1 METFSALLAIC
12 AGNSPVTGEFPAQR
26 PASRSFDVFFDLC
39 LNKWLSKQSWGWWFE
54 TPSCPLWRNCNAYP
68 MFLLQGDEESTL
80 GLPISPYMD
89 RQHPQLAKLQESF
102 INHLVAP
109 LCNAVGG
116 AGLIPGTWVEDD
128 SDEGEGRVPLTGFPR
143 VLISGKSPYF
153 QLLPSRPWKSPYF
166 WIFSIEV
173 REKSWFSIAVTKPRW
188 STSSCASWGFS
199 KCCGNDVELFG
210 NPSDP
215 LTNHRWRMVWR
226 HLVPAKIPRAS
237 FIKFYY
243 VVTESQS
250 ADTWCHVV
258 VVRNLIGPHSRR
270 YTWRTLCKTSSIFVE
285 IRQHT

>member
-1 METFSALLAIC
+1 MATILQITFSNGFSFKKITVCFCLSVRTYVCPYIRTY
-12 AGNSPVTGEFPAQR
+12 VR
-26 PASRSFDVFFDLC
+26 PSVRPSVCLC
-39 LNKWLSKQSWGWWFE
+39 LSHLFH
-54 TPSCPLWRNCNAYP
+54 YV
-68 MFLLQGDEESTL
+68 
-80 GLPISPYMD
+80 PITVS
-89 RQHPQLAKLQESF
+89 S
-102 INHLVAP
+102 
-109 LCNAVGG
+109 
-116 AGLIPGTWVEDD
+116 
-128 SDEGEGRVPLTGFPR
+128 SGFPR

>member
-1 METFSALLAIC
+1 MHITLRLRQNGCHFPDDIVKCIFLNENVWFLIKFSLKFVPNGPTNNIPALFQIM
-12 AGNSPVTGEFPAQR
+12 GWR
-26 PASRSFDVFFDLC
+26 RSGD
-39 LNKWLSKQSWGWWFE
+39 KPLSESMVI
-54 TPSCPLWRNCNAYP
+54 S
-68 MFLLQGDEESTL
+68 LLTH
-80 GLPISPYMD
+80 IS
-89 RQHPQLAKLQESF
+89 
-102 INHLVAP
+102 
-109 LCNAVGG
+109 
-116 AGLIPGTWVEDD
+116 
-128 SDEGEGRVPLTGFPR
+128 GFPR

-237 FIKFYY
+237 FINFYY

>member
-1 METFSALLAIC
+1 MYCGQLL
-12 AGNSPVTGEFPAQR
+12 
-26 PASRSFDVFFDLC
+26 
-39 LNKWLSKQSWGWWFE
+39 
-54 TPSCPLWRNCNAYP
+54 YP
-68 MFLLQGDEESTL
+68 MMIWQCNEHDIL
-80 GLPISPYMD
+80 GFTWEGLNQ
-89 RQHPQLAKLQESF
+89 RF
-102 INHLVAP
+102 IA
-109 LCNAVGG
+109 
-116 AGLIPGTWVEDD
+116 
-128 SDEGEGRVPLTGFPR
+128 GFPR

-258 VVRNLIGPHSRR
+258 VVRNLIGPHSLR

>member
-1 METFSALLAIC
+1 MLFLYSFLSLSFFLTFFRFVCYCSMWLCFSQGISQVFELLWTDVELL
-12 AGNSPVTGEFPAQR
+12 SPMT
-26 PASRSFDVFFDLC
+26 S
-39 LNKWLSKQSWGWWFE
+39 
-54 TPSCPLWRNCNAYP
+54 WRNGCPHFLYP
-68 MFLLQGDEESTL
+68 
-80 GLPISPYMD
+80 PP
-89 RQHPQLAKLQESF
+89 
-102 INHLVAP
+102 
-109 LCNAVGG
+109 
-116 AGLIPGTWVEDD
+116 
-128 SDEGEGRVPLTGFPR
+128 GFPR

-199 KCCGNDVELFG
+199 KCCGNDVPVELFG

>member
-1 METFSALLAIC
+1 MS
-12 AGNSPVTGEFPAQR
+12 
-26 PASRSFDVFFDLC
+26 
-39 LNKWLSKQSWGWWFE
+39 
-54 TPSCPLWRNCNAYP
+54 
-68 MFLLQGDEESTL
+68 
-80 GLPISPYMD
+80 
-89 RQHPQLAKLQESF
+89 
-102 INHLVAP
+102 
-109 LCNAVGG
+109 
-116 AGLIPGTWVEDD
+116 
-128 SDEGEGRVPLTGFPR
+128 RVPTG
-143 VLISGKSPYF
+143 PYF
-153 QLLPSRPWKSPYF
+153 
-166 WIFSIEV
+166 
-173 REKSWFSIAVTKPRW
+173 REKSLFSIVALPALEKSLLLNIFDRSPGKVLIFNRCDKPRW

>member
-1 METFSALLAIC
+1 MRTKSQHFKDSRTVLRLSLLNPLKPDVKSRMKMQLEQRRQAMLQLHLSA
-12 AGNSPVTGEFPAQR
+12 
-26 PASRSFDVFFDLC
+26 
-39 LNKWLSKQSWGWWFE
+39 
-54 TPSCPLWRNCNAYP
+54 
-68 MFLLQGDEESTL
+68 
-80 GLPISPYMD
+80 
-89 RQHPQLAKLQESF
+89 
-102 INHLVAP
+102 
-109 LCNAVGG
+109 
-116 AGLIPGTWVEDD
+116 
-128 SDEGEGRVPLTGFPR
+128 GFPR

-173 REKSWFSIAVTKPRW
+173 REKSWFSITVTKPRW

-226 HLVPAKIPRAS
+226 HLVPAKIPHAS

>member
-1 METFSALLAIC
+1 MLGFKLIHVSKRDPWDHS
-12 AGNSPVTGEFPAQR
+12 GY
-26 PASRSFDVFFDLC
+26 
-39 LNKWLSKQSWGWWFE
+39 WLSWWE
-54 TPSCPLWRNCNAYP
+54 DV
-68 MFLLQGDEESTL
+68 LQ
-80 GLPISPYMD
+80 Y
-89 RQHPQLAKLQESF
+89 
-102 INHLVAP
+102 
-109 LCNAVGG
+109 
-116 AGLIPGTWVEDD
+116 TW
-128 SDEGEGRVPLTGFPR
+128 FPR
-143 VLISGKSPYF
+143 GPYF
-153 QLLPSRPWKSPYF
+153 REKCLFWNMGVPALENSLL

-173 REKSWFSIAVTKPRW
+173 REKSWFPIAVSKPGW

-215 LTNHRWRMVWR
+215 STNHRWRVVWR

-237 FIKFYY
+237 FIKVYY

-258 VVRNLIGPHSRR
+258 AVRNLIGPQSRR

>member
-1 METFSALLAIC
+1 MKNINVALWWSSPLNFNIAWFSNRKQTYGIRYNWVNPLL
-12 AGNSPVTGEFPAQR
+12 VQFT
-26 PASRSFDVFFDLC
+26 
-39 LNKWLSKQSWGWWFE
+39 
-54 TPSCPLWRNCNAYP
+54 SCI
-68 MFLLQGDEESTL
+68 
-80 GLPISPYMD
+80 IS
-89 RQHPQLAKLQESF
+89 
-102 INHLVAP
+102 
-109 LCNAVGG
+109 
-116 AGLIPGTWVEDD
+116 
-128 SDEGEGRVPLTGFPR
+128 GFPR

-153 QLLPSRPWKSPYF
+153 QLLPSRPWKSPDF
-166 WIFSIEV
+166 WIFSIVV

>member
-1 METFSALLAIC
+1 MHI
-12 AGNSPVTGEFPAQR
+12 P
-26 PASRSFDVFFDLC
+26 SFKLI
-39 LNKWLSKQSWGWWFE
+39 SQ
-54 TPSCPLWRNCNAYP
+54 
-68 MFLLQGDEESTL
+68 STL
-80 GLPISPYMD
+80 KKSPENSDGRTDGQTDGHCHSIIRPFFKRAYKNWVGL
-89 RQHPQLAKLQESF
+89 A
-102 INHLVAP
+102 
-109 LCNAVGG
+109 
-116 AGLIPGTWVEDD
+116 
-128 SDEGEGRVPLTGFPR
+128 GFPR

>member
-1 METFSALLAIC
+1 MPKLLFYLMSLETILENYCYLL
-12 AGNSPVTGEFPAQR
+12 GDNELTRFPVLKVNIAVCKIT
-26 PASRSFDVFFDLC
+26 
-39 LNKWLSKQSWGWWFE
+39 
-54 TPSCPLWRNCNAYP
+54 
-68 MFLLQGDEESTL
+68 LLQSHAA
-80 GLPISPYMD
+80 I
-89 RQHPQLAKLQESF
+89 
-102 INHLVAP
+102 VAE
-109 LCNAVGG
+109 LF
-116 AGLIPGTWVEDD
+116 
-128 SDEGEGRVPLTGFPR
+128 TGFPR

-243 VVTESQS
+243 VATESQS

>member
-1 METFSALLAIC
+1 MVNLDVNPGL
-12 AGNSPVTGEFPAQR
+12 V
-26 PASRSFDVFFDLC
+26 SFDLIWINKMDIHGLVVVVALAFF
-39 LNKWLSKQSWGWWFE
+39 
-54 TPSCPLWRNCNAYP
+54 
-68 MFLLQGDEESTL
+68 
-80 GLPISPYMD
+80 YM
-89 RQHPQLAKLQESF
+89 HVYY
-102 INHLVAP
+102 I
-109 LCNAVGG
+109 
-116 AGLIPGTWVEDD
+116 
-128 SDEGEGRVPLTGFPR
+128 TGFPR

>member
-1 METFSALLAIC
+1 MKYVQDSRDVLWFFELVPHYIYAYESLAII
-12 AGNSPVTGEFPAQR
+12 
-26 PASRSFDVFFDLC
+26 SRYSYLFH
-39 LNKWLSKQSWGWWFE
+39 
-54 TPSCPLWRNCNAYP
+54 
-68 MFLLQGDEESTL
+68 MHTL
-80 GLPISPYMD
+80 AFGII
-89 RQHPQLAKLQESF
+89 K
-102 INHLVAP
+102 
-109 LCNAVGG
+109 
-116 AGLIPGTWVEDD
+116 
-128 SDEGEGRVPLTGFPR
+128 TGFPR

-237 FIKFYY
+237 FINFYY

>member
-1 METFSALLAIC
+1 MPTNVLYFFIHITKYSAITSDCILFYVYY
-12 AGNSPVTGEFPAQR
+12 N
-26 PASRSFDVFFDLC
+26 
-39 LNKWLSKQSWGWWFE
+39 LS
-54 TPSCPLWRNCNAYP
+54 
-68 MFLLQGDEESTL
+68 
-80 GLPISPYMD
+80 
-89 RQHPQLAKLQESF
+89 
-102 INHLVAP
+102 
-109 LCNAVGG
+109 
-116 AGLIPGTWVEDD
+116 
-128 SDEGEGRVPLTGFPR
+128 GFPR

-173 REKSWFSIAVTKPRW
+173 WEKSWFSIAVTKPRW

>member
-1 METFSALLAIC
+1 MGFIYSIKICEISHQTFRL
-12 AGNSPVTGEFPAQR
+12 
-26 PASRSFDVFFDLC
+26 
-39 LNKWLSKQSWGWWFE
+39 
-54 TPSCPLWRNCNAYP
+54 
-68 MFLLQGDEESTL
+68 
-80 GLPISPYMD
+80 
-89 RQHPQLAKLQESF
+89 
-102 INHLVAP
+102 
-109 LCNAVGG
+109 
-116 AGLIPGTWVEDD
+116 TW
-128 SDEGEGRVPLTGFPR
+128 FPR
-143 VLISGKSPYF
+143 VLISGKSAYF
-153 QLLPSRPWKSPYF
+153 ETWASRPWKSPYF

-199 KCCGNDVELFG
+199 KRCGNDVELFG
-210 NPSDP
+210 NPGDP
-215 LTNHRWRMVWR
+215 LTNHRWRVVWR

-270 YTWRTLCKTSSIFVE
+270 YTWRTVCKTSSIFVE